1 MARVGAGVWSYWME
15 RCWGGHRSRPLLPP
29 PAGPSPPLPGGSP
42 SPGLCPAGGAG
53 GKLAALEEFRL
64 QKEEL
69 MEKFML
75 MEDQLRKQEGEYKDY
90 VHNLEKKS
98 VLDKDRWA
106 GRCQVPG
113 RPRWDPSTARSSD
126 LRRPRL
132 PIEGGLH

>member
-1 MARVGAGVWSYWME
+1 
-15 RCWGGHRSRPLLPP
+15 
-29 PAGPSPPLPGGSP
+29 
-42 SPGLCPAGGAG
+42 
-53 GKLAALEEFRL
+53 
-64 QKEEL
+64 